1 MNGIAGIL
9 GAGLQSAGILS
20 AVEPRSFFEKLLL
33 PGDPGQP
40 VDSLTLI
47 IYSVAIVGVVFL
59 PFISV
64 VAMFSIWAERK
75 VVGHIQSRI
84 GPNRVGPIGILQ
96 SLADGA
102 KLILKEDLIPK
113 DADKFLFRLA
123 PYLAFAPVFAAFVA
137 LPFGPEMTFEPRL
150 NVGVFYVL
158 AILSVEVM
166 GVILAGWSSNNKWSV
181 YGAMRMACQMVSY
194 EIPLGISIIVAVMAA
209 GTLNMV
215 QMSHMQGGGI
225 HTWIIYRNP
234 FVFLAFFMYF
244 IASLASNKRAP
255 FDLPES
261 ESELVAGFH
270 TEYSGL
276 RFSFFFFAEY
286 AAMFVVG
293 GIQTALF
300 LGSWHDPFGLIGYY
314 HHQLTKDPNSVN
326 TGGLILLNLIA
337 ATIFV
342 TKAGVIIFVQ
352 MWLRWT
358 LPRPRIDQV
367 LYACVKVLL
376 PLACVILLG
385 ATFWQLLVPER
396 MGIPWVDYNPVSWGD
411 LSAPVTSA
419 DGKILA
425 GSTGFSSVV
434 QILLA
439 MVGIGGFLA
448 ICGWI
453 GYAAV
458 SGRNLKQRL
467 TDPAPID
474 QAPESLVKA

>member
-1 MNGIAGIL
+1 MG
-9 GAGLQSAGILS
+9 GILS
-20 AVEPRSFFEKLLL
+20 AGLLSATEPRSFFERVLL

-40 VDSLTLI
+40 VDAMTSI
-47 IYSVAIVGVVFL
+47 IYSVAIVAVAFL

-75 VVGHIQSRI
+75 VAGHMQSRI

-96 SLADGA
+96 SIADGV

-113 DADKFLFRLA
+113 DADRFLFRLA

-158 AILSVEVM
+158 AVLSVEVM
-166 GVILAGWSSNNKWSV
+166 GVILAGWASNNKWSV
-181 YGAMRMACQMVSY
+181 YGAMREACQMVSY

-225 HTWIIYRNP
+225 HTWIIFKNP

-314 HHQLTKDPNSVN
+314 HHELTKDPNNVN
-326 TGGLILLNLIA
+326 TGALVLLNLIA

-342 TKAGVIIFVQ
+342 AKAGIIIFVQ

-385 ATFWQLLVPER
+385 ATLWQLFVPER
-396 MGIPWVDYNPVSWGD
+396 PGIPWVGYDPFSWKD
-411 LSAPVTSA
+411 LSATVVSA
-419 DGKILA
+419 DGKVLA
-425 GSTGFSSVV
+425 GSTGFSSIV

-439 MVGIGGFLA
+439 IIGIAGFLS

-453 GYAAV
+453 GYAII

>member
-1 MNGIAGIL
+1 M
-9 GAGLQSAGILS
+9 AGILS
-20 AVEPRSFFEKLLL
+20 AGVLGATEPRSFFEKLLL
-33 PGDPGQP
+33 PGDPGTP
-40 VDSLTLI
+40 VDTMTGI
-47 IYSVAIVGVVFL
+47 IYSVAIVAVAFL

-75 VVGHIQSRI
+75 VAGHIQSRL

-96 SLADGA
+96 SIADGV

-113 DADKFLFRLA
+113 DADRFLFRLA

-137 LPFGPEMTFEPRL
+137 LPFGPELTFEPRL

-158 AILSVEVM
+158 AVLSVEVM
-166 GVILAGWSSNNKWSV
+166 GVILAGWASNNKWSV
-181 YGAMRMACQMVSY
+181 YGAMREACQMVSY

-225 HTWIIYRNP
+225 HTWIIFRNP
-234 FVFLAFFMYF
+234 FVLLAFFMYF
-244 IASLASNKRAP
+244 VASLASNKRAP

-314 HHQLTKDPNSVN
+314 HHQLINDPNGTS
-326 TGGLILLNLIA
+326 GLVLLNIIA

-342 TKAGVIIFVQ
+342 AKAGIIIFVQ

-367 LYACVKVLL
+367 LYACVKVML
-376 PLACVILLG
+376 PLACIILLG
-385 ATFWQLLVPER
+385 ATLWQLFVPER
-396 MGIPWVDYNPVSWGD
+396 MGIPWVDYEPLKWSA
-411 LSAPVTSA
+411 LSAPVTTP
-419 DGKILA
+419 DGRILA
-425 GSTGFSSVV
+425 GSTAFSTVI

-439 MVGIGGFLA
+439 IIFIGGFLA

-453 GYAAV
+453 GYAFL

>member
-20 AVEPRSFFEKLLL
+20 AIEPRSFFEKLLL

-40 VDSLTLI
+40 VDSITLI
-47 IYSVAIVGVVFL
+47 IYSVVIVGAVFL

-75 VVGHIQSRI
+75 VAGHIQSRL

-96 SLADGA
+96 SIADGV

-113 DADKFLFRLA
+113 DADRFLFRLA

-137 LPFGPEMTFEPRL
+137 LPFGPELTFEPRL

-158 AILSVEVM
+158 AVLSVEVM
-166 GVILAGWSSNNKWSV
+166 GVILAGWASNNKWSV
-181 YGAMRMACQMVSY
+181 YGAMREACQMVSY

-314 HHQLTKDPNSVN
+314 HHELTKDPNNIN
-326 TGGLILLNLIA
+326 TVGLILLNLIA
-337 ATIFV
+337 AAIFV

-396 MGIPWVDYNPVSWGD
+396 MGIPWVDYNPLSWGD
-411 LSAPVTSA
+411 LSAPVTSP
-419 DGKILA
+419 DGKVLA

-439 MVGIGGFLA
+439 LVGIGGFLA

-453 GYAAV
+453 FYAAV

-467 TDPAPID
+467 TEPAAID